1 MLALPE
7 GFLCN
12 GRAVSSSSH
21 CAVGASEFLFDT
33 IFSRPPMSV
42 IREALQLLSEKASA
56 SVIIRSSEELGNEP
70 APQAETALN
79 LDQIHIAIKQ
89 LKLDLL
95 SLNNSE
101 PSASDEEKGESTEE
115 SRVSPPK
122 EVLQLKLQITIEL
135 IRIHLLSRD
144 KDFKSRDKIDMEG
157 VFLSHMFLIEEK
169 NEFS

>member
-1 MLALPE
+1 
-7 GFLCN
+7 
-12 GRAVSSSSH
+12 
-21 CAVGASEFLFDT
+21 
-33 IFSRPPMSV
+33 MSV